1 MYIDYV
7 QQLLIINAK
16 NQTDTM
22 HLDIHVAYDTV
33 THNELLVKLKLWI
46 FLETSGS
53 GLSPIFITS
62 STLCQIHNS

>member
-7 QQLLIINAK
+7 QQLLIINTK

-22 HLDIHVAYDTV
+22 HLDIRVAYDTV

-62 STLCQIHNS
+62 STLCQNTQ